1 VLPLYRV
8 HTSAADMLLSAG
20 GHVPWKPSP
29 LPACIHSSRYELNN
43 AAELIVVLLLLQ
55 VVNPHM
61 RAHLYTWGAGHVTA
75 EGERIP
81 VKVGTPRRPFFLVA
95 ALPAAAHISFAMQ
108 CVIGQTY

>member
-1 VLPLYRV
+1 MLPLCRV

-43 AAELIVVLLLLQ
+43 AAELNVVLLLLQ

-81 VKVGTPRRPFFLVA
+81 VKVGTPCRPYFCRSA
-95 ALPAAAHISFAMQ
+95 ASRSASLFAMQ
-108 CVIGQTY
+108 CVIGSTW